1 MFRSQAKVQQT
12 VYNFFIQRLRD
23 LADSSVKR
31 KWYLQEMLV
40 QTASRYALD
49 YLLILLLLSSCDI
62 LSRLR
67 LLLE

>member
-40 QTASRYALD
+40 QTATLHALD

-62 LSRLR
+62 ISRLR